1 MSKIRNTDKQKIL
14 LQTDQRIFK
23 TSDLA
28 LLWDIQNRNTLTKTI
43 QRYIDRGILFRIYK
57 GLYSTLPIDNLN
69 KYEVG
74 CAIGGPFSYIS
85 AESILAKE
93 GIIFQDIKKVT
104 LFGKK
109 QKETTVGD
117 TTYLCRYLNDRFLLN
132 RSGIKDNKGY
142 SVATVQRALADLRH
156 VNPKF
161 FVDNNLSI
169 DEEEVINLSK
179 EIGYN
184 DSAKY
189 SRDKT

>member
-1 MSKIRNTDKQKIL
+1 MYRIRNTDKQKLL
-14 LQTDQRIFK
+14 LQTNQRIFK

-28 LLWDIQNRNTLTKTI
+28 LLWGIQNRNTLTKTI
-43 QRYIDRGILFRIYK
+43 QRYIDRGILFRLYK
-57 GLYSTLPIDNLN
+57 GLYSTLPIKDLN

-74 CAIGGPFSYIS
+74 CAIGGAFSYIS

-109 QKETTVGD
+109 QKEIKVGD

-132 RSGIKDNKGY
+132 RTGINDNKGY
-142 SVATVQRALADLRH
+142 SIATVQRALADLRH
-156 VNPKF
+156 INLKF

-169 DEEEVINLSK
+169 DQREVNNLSK

-184 DSAKY
+184 DSSK
-189 SRDKT
+189 

>member
-1 MSKIRNTDKQKIL
+1 MYKIRNTDKQKIL

-57 GLYSTLPIDNLN
+57 GLYSTLPVEELN

-109 QKETTVGD
+109 KKEITVGN
-117 TTYLCRYLNDRFLLN
+117 TTYLCRYLNDKFLLN
-132 RSGIKDNKGY
+132 RSGIKDSKGY

-156 VNPKF
+156 INPKF
-161 FVDNNLSI
+161 FVDNDLSI
-169 DEEEVINLSK
+169 DEGEVINLSK
-179 EIGYN
+179 EIGYH
-184 DSAKY
+184 DSSK
-189 SRDKT
+189 